1 MTTRLKTPSNYYLEL
16 ITTFPPRPITNEE
29 ELVATQERIDSILD
43 KRNITQD
50 DKNYLR
56 VLGTLVYDYEQQ
68 HEPMPV
74 LKGIEMI
81 EALLEESN
89 QEPRDLVA
97 IVGNE
102 TDVEDILSGKR
113 APSQDEIEKLAKFF
127 KISQSLLY

>member
-1 MTTRLKTPSNYYLEL
+1 MNSFNVPSK
-16 ITTFPPRPITNEE
+16 ITNEA

-50 DKNYLR
+50 DKDYLR

-74 LKGIEMI
+74 PKGIDMI

-89 QEPRDLVA
+89 QEPQDLVA
-97 IVGNE
+97 IIGTE
-102 TDVEDILSGKR
+102 TNVEDILSGKR
-113 APSQDEIEKLAKFF
+113 APSQDEIEKLANFF

>member
-1 MTTRLKTPSNYYLEL
+1 MNSFNVPSK
-16 ITTFPPRPITNEE
+16 ITNEA

-50 DKNYLR
+50 DKDYLK

-89 QEPRDLVA
+89 QEPKDLVA
-97 IVGNE
+97 IVGK

-113 APSQDEIEKLAKFF
+113 APNQDEIEKLAKFF
-127 KISQSLLY
+127 KIPPRLLY